1 MKKITY
7 IIITLMLVLAPLKA
21 LAASRITLTEKENGV
36 IDTKLHFDDGFIGG
50 LDLNITLSDNVK
62 VTKFDFNKDFAKN
75 KYTTEYT
82 YKDGTLNIKIT
93 TGGKNL
99 LNEKKQLNLGTI
111 NLSTNSDKSV
121 SYAINVNNMKVI
133 DINLKSYEL
142 EKNAIVVNG
151 QNIFTYE
158 VANKDEQTED
168 KDDNNKTED
177 NNKNENEN
185 NATDNKNENTK
196 PGESNNET
204 QDSSNNVVDNNNTVN
219 HNNSNNGNTTTTKPN
234 TNNNG
239 NSSNDNTTDE
249 NNNTSENTTDENED
263 NEKETTKENTSN
275 KNEVHEN
282 NIPNFLKVVL
292 VLIIVFAAVIIGILI
307 KKLRKNK

>member
-21 LAASRITLTEKENGV
+21 LAASRVTLTEKDNGV
-36 IDTKLHFDDGFIGG
+36 IDTKLLFDDGFVGG

-62 VTKFDFNKDFAKN
+62 VSKFDFNKDFAKN

-99 LNEKKQLNLGTI
+99 LNEKKELNLGTI

-177 NNKNENEN
+177 N
-185 NATDNKNENTK
+185 NKNENTK

>member
-7 IIITLMLVLAPLKA
+7 IIITLMLVFAPLKA
-21 LAASRITLTEKENGV
+21 LALNDVTLNEKDNGV
-36 IDTKLHFDDGFIGG
+36 IDTKLHFDDGFVGG

-82 YKDGTLNIKIT
+82 YKNGTLNIKIT

-99 LNEKKQLNLGTI
+99 LNDKKELNLGTI
-111 NLSTNSDKSV
+111 YLSTTSDKSV
-121 SYAINVNNMKVI
+121 SYAINVNNIKVI
-133 DINLKSYEL
+133 DINLKSNEL
-142 EKNAIVVNG
+142 EKNSIVVSG

-158 VANKDEQTED
+158 VANKDEQPED
-168 KDDNNKTED
+168 KDDNNNKED
-177 NNKNENEN
+177 NNKTENDN

-196 PGESNNET
+196 PGESNNDA
-204 QDSSNNVVDNNNTVN
+204 QDNNVVDNNNN
-219 HNNSNNGNTTTTKPN
+219 SNNSNNNSNNTTTKPS

-239 NSSNDNTTDE
+239 NSSNENTSNE
-249 NNNTSENTTDENED
+249 NNNTEENKTDENED
-263 NEKETTKENTSN
+263 NEKETVKENTSKQN
-275 KNEVHEN
+275 DTHEN

-292 VLIIVFAAVIIGILI
+292 VLIIVVAVVIIGILI
-307 KKLRKNK
+307 KKLRRKN